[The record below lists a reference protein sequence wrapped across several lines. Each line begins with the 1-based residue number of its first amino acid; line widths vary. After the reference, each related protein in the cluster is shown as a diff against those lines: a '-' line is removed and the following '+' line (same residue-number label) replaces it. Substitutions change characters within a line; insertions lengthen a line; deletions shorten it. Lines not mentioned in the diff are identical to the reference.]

1 MITINMTMPLH
12 IINIL
17 LLAVILNIV
26 LYRPIRQILQRRRE
40 KISSLNTDI
49 EKFEK
54 NRQARLAEF
63 ERKLQEA
70 RAKAKAEFD
79 AVRTATQAESNE
91 KLAGLRREV
100 ESGKNTQLKEIETQF
115 ATARTELQG
124 QVKAFAEAMAGKVLG
139 RAI

>member
-1 MITINMTMPLH
+1 MITIDMTMPLH

-26 LYRPIRQILQRRRE
+26 LYRPIRQILQQRRE

-63 ERKLQEA
+63 ERKLQDA
-70 RAKAKAEFD
+70 RGKAKAEFD

-100 ESGKNTQLKEIETQF
+100 ESGKTAQLKEIETQF
-115 ATARTELQG
+115 ATARSELQG
-124 QVKAFAEAMAGKVLG
+124 QVNAFAEAMAGKVLG
-139 RAI
+139 RAL